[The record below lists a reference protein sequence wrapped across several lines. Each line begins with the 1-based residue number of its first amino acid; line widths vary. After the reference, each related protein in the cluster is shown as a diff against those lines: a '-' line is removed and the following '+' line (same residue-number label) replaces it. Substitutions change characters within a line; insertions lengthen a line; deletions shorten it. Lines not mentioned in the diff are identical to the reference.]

1 MIKNS
6 MVPLYQQLSEK
17 IKQQIT
23 DGKLKAGDKLMTEA
37 EFSQHFEVSRITV
50 RKAIELLA
58 DDGFVVRKQGIG
70 TFVAEKKLHRVV
82 DNQIISF
89 TEMSKMDGHVPS
101 AELITVEWMIPD
113 GSIAKRLKVDE
124 NEKVLR
130 IVRLRKKENLLG
142 STYEFF
148 HNHGLIPTHSVK
160 TVEICYAT
168 PEEAQRLGV
177 PEKHALL
184 LQKDEVFDQDDEVLH
199 YSKLLTNPQRY
210 RLTIVT

>member
-1 MIKNS
+1 

-113 GSIAKRLKVDE
+113 GSIAKRLE
-124 NEKVLR
+124 FL
-130 IVRLRKKENLLG
+130 LKENLLG

-168 PEEAQRLGV
+168 PEEAPVR
-177 PEKHALL
+177 
-184 LQKDEVFDQDDEVLH
+184 
-199 YSKLLTNPQRY
+199 SC
-210 RLTIVT
+210 VT

>member
-1 MIKNS
+1 MIKNFYGS
-6 MVPLYQQLSEK
+6 LFTSSCPKRSNK
-17 IKQQIT
+17 QIT

-101 AELITVEWMIPD
+101 AELITVEWITLTAP
-113 GSIAKRLKVDE
+113 L
-124 NEKVLR
+124 
-130 IVRLRKKENLLG
+130 
-142 STYEFF
+142 
-148 HNHGLIPTHSVK
+148 
-160 TVEICYAT
+160 
-168 PEEAQRLGV
+168 PESFV
-177 PEKHALL
+177 
-184 LQKDEVFDQDDEVLH
+184 
-199 YSKLLTNPQRY
+199 
-210 RLTIVT
+210 

>member
-1 MIKNS
+1 

-113 GSIAKRLKVDE
+113 GSESRRKRK
-124 NEKVLR
+124 
-130 IVRLRKKENLLG
+130 
-142 STYEFF
+142 STEDRA
-148 HNHGLIPTHSVK
+148 P
-160 TVEICYAT
+160 
-168 PEEAQRLGV
+168 AQ
-177 PEKHALL
+177 K
-184 LQKDEVFDQDDEVLH
+184 
-199 YSKLLTNPQRY
+199 
-210 RLTIVT
+210 